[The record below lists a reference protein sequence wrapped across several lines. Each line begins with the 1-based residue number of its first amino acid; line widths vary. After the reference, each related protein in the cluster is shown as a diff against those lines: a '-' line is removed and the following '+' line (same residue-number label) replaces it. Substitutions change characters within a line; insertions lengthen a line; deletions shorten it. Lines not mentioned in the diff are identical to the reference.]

1 MQDFGQ
7 ANNKEKRVAGV
18 SRTDFG
24 LSVLMADHDSIRKL
38 AEALVNELKESGK
51 AVATAESCT
60 GGWVAKAITDIA
72 GSSAVFGYGIVTYS
86 NGAKESIV
94 GVQNRTLDEYGSV
107 SAEVVKE
114 MAKGALGLSGADIAV
129 AVSGVAGPDGG
140 TAAKP
145 VGAVWFAWAVRDG
158 ANAVVDTRLE
168 QFSGD
173 RELVR
178 EASVAYAL
186 QGLRE
191 RIAT

>member
-1 MQDFGQ
+1 
-7 ANNKEKRVAGV
+7 
-18 SRTDFG
+18 
-24 LSVLMADHDSIRKL
+24 MADHDSIRKL

-86 NGAKESIV
+86 NGAKESII
-94 GVQNRTLDEYGSV
+94 GVQNKTLEEYGSV
-107 SAEVVKE
+107 SVEVVEE
-114 MAKGALGLSGADIAV
+114 MAKGALRLSGADIAV

-140 TAAKP
+140 TALKP
-145 VGAVWFAWAVRDG
+145 VGTVWFAWAVRDG
-158 ANAVVDTRLE
+158 TNAVVDTQLE

>member
-1 MQDFGQ
+1 
-7 ANNKEKRVAGV
+7 
-18 SRTDFG
+18 
-24 LSVLMADHDSIRKL
+24 MADHDSIRKL

-86 NGAKESIV
+86 NGAKESII
-94 GVQNRTLDEYGSV
+94 GVQNKTLEEYGSV
-107 SAEVVKE
+107 SAEVVEE
-114 MAKGALGLSGADIAV
+114 MAKGTLGLSGADIAV

-140 TAAKP
+140 TAVKP
-145 VGAVWFAWAVRDG
+145 VGTVWFAWAVRDG
-158 ANAVVDTRLE
+158 ANAVVDTQLE

-186 QGLRE
+186 QGVRE